1 MVCQTGDD
9 IEWRG
14 EEPIRSGQKTAG
26 IASAD
31 LHLARSGSAGLSQA
45 NLDLAK
51 KNRSALSLNSVGGRG
66 VSCLWI
72 GLLVFITSSCAG
84 TEGRHTI
91 PYPGLSVSRP
101 SRLTQ
106 SSPEHQPASAL
117 EGAMEKHT
125 RLIAPYPTDQWGLS
139 LSENGSA
146 NLCETVLMYP
156 KPCQVITML
165 ILNMQVK
172 KYKFTPK
179 LDYIFKKPA
188 KTQTVRMSECNNRVC
203 ATLEPP

>member
-1 MVCQTGDD
+1 M
-9 IEWRG
+9 EK
-14 EEPIRSGQKTAG
+14 PIRSGQKTDG
-26 IASAD
+26 IA
-31 LHLARSGSAGLSQA
+31 LHCPPPGQARSGSVWLSQA

-51 KNRSALSLNSVGGRG
+51 KKRSALSLNSVGGRG

-72 GLLVFITSSCAG
+72 RLPVFITSSCAG

-91 PYPGLSVSRP
+91 PYPGLSVSGP
-101 SRLTQ
+101 NRLAH
-106 SSPEHQPASAL
+106 SKSEHQPASAL

-146 NLCETVLMYP
+146 NLCKTVLMYQ

-165 ILNMQVK
+165 ILNIQVEN
-172 KYKFTPK
+172 KYKFYTC
-179 LDYIFKKPA
+179 
-188 KTQTVRMSECNNRVC
+188 KT
-203 ATLEPP
+203 

>member
-1 MVCQTGDD
+1 MGSRRKNCWNSLHWPPPGQTM
-9 IEWRG
+9 
-14 EEPIRSGQKTAG
+14 
-26 IASAD
+26 
-31 LHLARSGSAGLSQA
+31 SGSAGLSQA

-51 KNRSALSLNSVGGRG
+51 KNRSALSLNSVEGRG

-72 GLLVFITSSCAG
+72 RLPVFITSSCAG

-101 SRLTQ
+101 NCLTRC
-106 SSPEHQPASAL
+106 STEHQSASAL

-146 NLCETVLMYP
+146 NPCETVLMYQE
-156 KPCQVITML
+156 PCCVITVL
-165 ILNMQVK
+165 IVN
-172 KYKFTPK
+172 
-179 LDYIFKKPA
+179 I
-188 KTQTVRMSECNNRVC
+188 
-203 ATLEPP
+203 

>member
-1 MVCQTGDD
+1 MMACPTGDAID
-9 IEWRG
+9 LPSK
-14 EEPIRSGQKTAG
+14 EPIRSGRKTCWD
-26 IASAD
+26 S
-31 LHLARSGSAGLSQA
+31 LHWPPPGLALSGSAGLSQA

-51 KNRSALSLNSVGGRG
+51 KNRSALSLNSVGDRG

-72 GLLVFITSSCAG
+72 GLPVFITSSCAG

-91 PYPGLSVSRP
+91 PYPGLSVSGP
-101 SRLTQ
+101 SRLTN

-146 NLCETVLMYP
+146 NLCEAVLRYQ
-156 KPCQVITML
+156 KPCQVIMML
-165 ILNMQVK
+165 IGN
-172 KYKFTPK
+172 
-179 LDYIFKKPA
+179 I
-188 KTQTVRMSECNNRVC
+188 
-203 ATLEPP
+203 